1 MTWEE
6 LKREAKKMG
15 YDLIYDGIK
24 EYLVK
29 TDMIFTEG
37 GTVEIMLDEKYNIH
51 RLRMMRTPEQ
61 MLAMMKA
68 LQ

>member
-1 MTWEE
+1 MTWKE
-6 LKREAKKMG
+6 LKREARKMG
-15 YDLIYDGIK
+15 YTVIHDGIR
-24 EYLVK
+24 EHLVK

-51 RLRMMRTPEQ
+51 RLRMMRTPDQ
-61 MLAMMKA
+61 MFAMMKA

>member
-24 EYLVK
+24 EHLVK

-37 GTVEIMLDEKYNIH
+37 GTVEIVLDEKYNRH
-51 RLRMMRTPEQ
+51 RLRMMRTPDQ
-61 MLAMMKA
+61 MFAMMKA